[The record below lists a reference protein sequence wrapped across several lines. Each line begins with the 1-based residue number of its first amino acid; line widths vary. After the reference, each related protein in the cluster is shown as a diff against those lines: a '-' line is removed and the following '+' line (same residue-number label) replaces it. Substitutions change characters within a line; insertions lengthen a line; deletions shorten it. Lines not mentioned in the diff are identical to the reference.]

1 MSLSVNT
8 LNLGMMGTNC
18 YILYDE
24 NNNAAVIDPEV
35 YNGSLE
41 KSIRGLGITE
51 LKYILLT
58 HGHFDHIGG
67 VKELREKFGG

>member
-18 YILYDE
+18 YILLDE
-24 NNNAAVIDPEV
+24 NKNAAVIDPEI
-35 YNGSLE
+35 YNSSLE
-41 KSIRGLGITE
+41 KIIKDMGITE